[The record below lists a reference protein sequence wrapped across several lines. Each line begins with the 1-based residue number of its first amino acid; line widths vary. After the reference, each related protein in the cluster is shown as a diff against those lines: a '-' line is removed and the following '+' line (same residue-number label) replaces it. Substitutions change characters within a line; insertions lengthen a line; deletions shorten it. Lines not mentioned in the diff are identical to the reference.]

1 MNTHQQME
9 ERLWNY
15 IDGACAA
22 EEKSAIEKL
31 LDSNVEWQSRYRE
44 LLEVQQL
51 LHSTELEE
59 PSMRFTR
66 NVMEEIARLH
76 IAPATKSYINKKI
89 IYGIG
94 AFFITMIVGFLVY
107 GFSQIDWSA
116 GSNSNN
122 VIPVDF
128 SKVNFGVL
136 FNNTYVNMFM
146 MLNVVLGLMFLDRYL
161 TNKKKKIT
169 ASH

>member
-1 MNTHQQME
+1 MNTQQQME
-9 ERLWNY
+9 ERLWTY

-31 LDSNVEWQSRYRE
+31 LDSNAEWQSKYRE
-44 LLEVQQL
+44 LLDVHTL
-51 LHSTELEE
+51 LHSTELDE

-66 NVMEEIARLH
+66 NVMEEIAKLH

-94 AFFITMIVGFLVY
+94 AFFLIMIVGFLVY
-107 GFSQIDWSA
+107 GMSQIDWSA
-116 GSNSNN
+116 SGDSKLP
-122 VIPVDF
+122 IDF
-128 SKVNFGVL
+128 GKVNFSVF

-161 TNKKKKIT
+161 ANKKKKIT
-169 ASH
+169 TS